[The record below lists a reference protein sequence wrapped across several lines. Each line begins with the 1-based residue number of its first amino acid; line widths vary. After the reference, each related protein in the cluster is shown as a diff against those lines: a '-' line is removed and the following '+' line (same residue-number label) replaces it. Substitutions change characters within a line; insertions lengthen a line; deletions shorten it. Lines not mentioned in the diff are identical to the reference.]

1 MHVNGLHHM
10 QLAMPAGGESQARAF
25 YGTLLGLAE
34 ITKPARLAA
43 RGGVWFECG
52 AIQLHLGVDAAFM
65 PAKKAH
71 PGLVVDDLTSLI
83 AVLIAAGHEVKYDAG
98 PFPGFDRAF
107 AADPFGNRIE
117 FLQAQS

>member
-52 AIQLHLGVDAAFM
+52 AIQLHLGVDTAFI

-83 AVLIAAGHEVKYDAG
+83 AVLIAAGYEVKYDAEL
-98 PFPGFDRAF
+98 FPGFDRAF